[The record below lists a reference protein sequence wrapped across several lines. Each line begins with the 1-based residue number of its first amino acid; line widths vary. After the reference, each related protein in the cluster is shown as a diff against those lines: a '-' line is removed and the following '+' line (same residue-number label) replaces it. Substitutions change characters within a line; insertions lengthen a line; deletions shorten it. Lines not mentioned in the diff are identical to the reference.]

1 MRKATKTRA
10 KPVFSRQGIVV
21 IAGTAILLLG
31 LWAGFWL
38 TRITESTWLAVAV
51 VGGCGVYLFWIVAQH
66 VFGADDQRIQALIDS
81 ADSLKDADF
90 SFTIA
95 NQRNDEIGT
104 LVDAYNSMVATLRA
118 ERQNLHQRELM
129 LDTVIQASPLA
140 LVLTNDND
148 HVIYAN
154 ATARSLFSGGRRFS
168 GRQFIGQVIADQ
180 PQELRDALTAGQ
192 DAMVTVA
199 KDRDQERYHLS
210 CSDFTLNARAH
221 KLFLLKH
228 LTKELNRQEVATW
241 KKVIRLIGHELNN
254 SLAPISS
261 LAHSAKLLV
270 ERGELARV
278 NEVLDTVAHRSRHL
292 KDFIE
297 GYSRFAKL
305 PLPRIKRIEWD
316 QFFDSI
322 RDIQPFQYRADKRG
336 LAGAGDP
343 EQLEQVFINLAK
355 NSVEAGSNEEDI
367 QVRVGHRDQGTEILV
382 EDRGKGMSEEALAN
396 ALLPFYSTKKSGS
409 GLGLSLAREIV
420 DAHAGRVSL
429 RNRSG
434 GGLSVRIWLPN
445 SAAVGGGQGSDG

>member
-1 MRKATKTRA
+1 M
-10 KPVFSRQGIVV
+10 
-21 IAGTAILLLG
+21 IAGSAILIVALWVG
-31 LWAGFWL
+31 LWLRDTTGSAA
-38 TRITESTWLAVAV
+38 LAVAV
-51 VGGCGVYLFWIVAQH
+51 VGVCGLYLFVVVARSL
-66 VFGADDQRIQALIDS
+66 FGADDERIQALIDS

-95 NQRNDEIGT
+95 NQRNDEVGL
-104 LVDAYNSMVATLRA
+104 LVDAYNGMVATLRA

-154 ATARSLFSGGRRFS
+154 ATARSLFSGGKRFS
-168 GRQFIGQVIADQ
+168 GRHFIGQVIADQ
-180 PQELRDALTAGQ
+180 PRELREALQGGQ
-192 DAMVTVA
+192 DAMVTVSL
-199 KDRDQERYHLS
+199 DRDQERYHLS
-210 CSDFTLNARAH
+210 CSDFTLNARRH
-221 KLFLLKH
+221 KLFLLKR

-270 ERGELARV
+270 DRQELERV
-278 NEVLDTVAHRSRHL
+278 NEVLDTIAHRSRHL

-305 PLPRIKRIEWD
+305 PLPRMKRIHWD
-316 QFFDSI
+316 RFFESI
-322 RDIQPFQYRADKRG
+322 RDIQPFNYGADG
-336 LAGAGDP
+336 EDLVGTGDP

-355 NSVEAGSNEEDI
+355 NAVEAGSPVKDI
-367 QVRVGHRDQGTEILV
+367 WVRVAHRDAGTEVLMD
-382 EDRGKGMSEEALAN
+382 DRGKGMSDEALASS
-396 ALLPFYSTKKSGS
+396 LLPFYSTKRSGS
-409 GLGLSLAREIV
+409 GLGLSLAREII

-445 SAAVGGGQGSDG
+445 SVEGGSAVEESAADGA